1 MLYHMALSLGEA
13 LTLEAPQMTLFRSMK
28 KASTRRGIVEE
39 MGAEEEVGDAEEEEG
54 GEGEEGDTVETE
66 SRTIP
71 VRSGL
76 DSKLCRN

>member
-28 KASTRRGIVEE
+28 KSSTRRGIMEE
-39 MGAEEEVGDAEEEEG
+39 MGAEEEVGDAEEDDGRQTEEG
-54 GEGEEGDTVETE
+54 NTVET
-66 SRTIP
+66 
-71 VRSGL
+71 VQSGL

>member
-1 MLYHMALSLGEA
+1 MTLSLAEA

-28 KASTRRGIVEE
+28 KASRRRGIMEE

-54 GEGEEGDTVETE
+54 EKAEEGDTVETE

-71 VRSGL
+71 ARSGS
-76 DSKLCRN
+76 DSKPCRN